1 MRIEI
6 CEFRYANWV
15 KVSGFTLCQVF
26 PEGADGIY
34 LILMYLCLVK
44 PLSMALSKEDL
55 QAIEEIVDR
64 KLDEKLDQKLDLK
77 LAPITTD
84 LKELRGDVSEM
95 KKDLKI
101 LARIAQ
107 LDLIKQEKRL
117 SYLTAD

>member
-1 MRIEI
+1 
-6 CEFRYANWV
+6 
-15 KVSGFTLCQVF
+15 
-26 PEGADGIY
+26 
-34 LILMYLCLVK
+34 
-44 PLSMALSKEDL
+44 MALSKEDL

-64 KLDEKLDQKLDLK
+64 KLDEKLDLK
-77 LAPITTD
+77 LAPITMD

-101 LARIAQ
+101 LARIGQ

>member
-1 MRIEI
+1 
-6 CEFRYANWV
+6 
-15 KVSGFTLCQVF
+15 
-26 PEGADGIY
+26 
-34 LILMYLCLVK
+34 
-44 PLSMALSKEDL
+44 MALSKQDL

>member
-1 MRIEI
+1 
-6 CEFRYANWV
+6 
-15 KVSGFTLCQVF
+15 
-26 PEGADGIY
+26 
-34 LILMYLCLVK
+34 
-44 PLSMALSKEDL
+44 MALTKEDL

-64 KLDEKLDQKLDLK
+64 KLDEKLDLKLDLK
-77 LAPITTD
+77 LAPIAMD

-107 LDLIKQEKRL
+107 LDLIKQEKSL